1 MKKNSKKNPALV
13 ELILV
18 ILFFSLSS
26 VILVQVFAKAKRISD
41 LSHAETLGTIYAQSM
56 IESWK
61 ADPKNAQDNLFY
73 EGWTVKEVN
82 GALILESACDKEM
95 NMILEDSK
103 IPEYYV
109 QVKLEQKKLDAGIFY
124 EIYVD
129 ISDNLDQKLNISF
142 SNGQYV
148 PDGRGNP

>member
-56 IESWK
+56 IEAWK
-61 ADPKNAQDNLFY
+61 ADPENAQDNLCY
-73 EGWTVKEVN
+73 EGWTVKKVNEVL
-82 GALILESACDKEM
+82 GK
-95 NMILEDSK
+95 
-103 IPEYYV
+103 
-109 QVKLEQKKLDAGIFY
+109 
-124 EIYVD
+124 
-129 ISDNLDQKLNISF
+129 
-142 SNGQYV
+142 
-148 PDGRGNP
+148 

>member
-56 IESWK
+56 IEAWK
-61 ADPKNAQDNLFY
+61 ADPENAQDNLFY
-73 EGWTVKEVN
+73 EGWTVKKVN
-82 GALILESACDKEM
+82 GVLILESACDKEM
-95 NMILEDSK
+95 NRILEDSK

-109 QVKLEQKKLDAGIFY
+109 QVKLEQKKLEAGTFY

-129 ISDNLDQKLNISF
+129 IIDNLDQKLNISF